1 MLRRCSL
8 LLHLKTNSVNR
19 TLYIAS
25 KLFHCVSVKTSSALL
40 SHDSPYTTFLKS
52 TFGYLALKSFQP
64 FASALSAILFASSDI
79 HHANIFITFIV
90 KMDVFTIIAD

>member
-1 MLRRCSL
+1 MVLLPRCRAVACL
-8 LLHLKTNSVNR
+8 LLSNDT
-19 TLYIAS
+19 
-25 KLFHCVSVKTSSALL
+25 CALNV
-40 SHDSPYTTFLKS
+40 LKS